1 MDERLLNL
9 YNVELRHLR
18 HMAGEFA
25 REYPKIAGRLA
36 IDPEA
41 KEACPD
47 PYVERLLEG
56 FAWLAARV
64 HLKLEA
70 EFPRFTQALLETV
83 YPHYLSPV
91 PSMAIVRF
99 EIDPQQPALAA
110 GVPIPRG
117 TSLKSNLGKGERTPC
132 VFQTAQE
139 IVLLPLRII
148 EARYFT
154 RDLQELN
161 LPLELGARAALRIRL
176 QTTGGQLFEK
186 LNLTNLTFYVR
197 GVDDLAGKI
206 YEQIFARRLGIV
218 VQSVADKGKELIRLP
233 RTNVRRV
240 GFSPDEA
247 LLPPSPRGFEGYRLL
262 REYFALP
269 QRFLFFQLAGLAEAA
284 KRCKGDQLDLVL
296 PLKEQETTLERRV
309 DASCFELFC
318 TPVINLFSKVL
329 DRISLSEGFY
339 EFQVVPD
346 RNRTTDFEIFELE
359 SVTGYGANPGAEQEF
374 RPFYLV
380 RDTDVGAPA
389 YYTVNRVPRMLTANE
404 RLTGKKSSYSGTELF
419 LSLVDANSAPYN
431 TKLRELG
438 IRALCT
444 NRDLPIQ
451 MAVGVGRTDFTM
463 GLSAPV
469 GCIRCVTG
477 PTLPK
482 ASHTEGRFFWRLIS
496 HLSLNYLSLVDSES
510 GEAGA
515 AGLRDLLK
523 LYIEEQ
529 DHLGAR
535 QIDGLL
541 SIKSKPIVRRVAAP
555 GPISFARGLEITITF
570 DETAFEGIG
579 AFILGAVLEQFF
591 AKYVSLNSFTETV
604 VRTKQRGEIVRWP
617 TRMGIRQIL

>member
-1 MDERLLNL
+1 
-9 YNVELRHLR
+9 
-18 HMAGEFA
+18 
-25 REYPKIAGRLA
+25 
-36 IDPEA
+36 
-41 KEACPD
+41 
-47 PYVERLLEG
+47 
-56 FAWLAARV
+56 
-64 HLKLEA
+64 
-70 EFPRFTQALLETV
+70 
-83 YPHYLSPV
+83 
-91 PSMAIVRF
+91 
-99 EIDPQQPALAA
+99 
-110 GVPIPRG
+110 
-117 TSLKSNLGKGERTPC
+117 
-132 VFQTAQE
+132 
-139 IVLLPLRII
+139 
-148 EARYFT
+148 
-154 RDLQELN
+154 
-161 LPLELGARAALRIRL
+161 
-176 QTTGGQLFEK
+176 
-186 LNLTNLTFYVR
+186 
-197 GVDDLAGKI
+197 
-206 YEQIFARRLGIV
+206 
-218 VQSVADKGKELIRLP
+218 
-233 RTNVRRV
+233 
-240 GFSPDEA
+240 
-247 LLPPSPRGFEGYRLL
+247 
-262 REYFALP
+262 
-269 QRFLFFQLAGLAEAA
+269 
-284 KRCKGDQLDLVL
+284 
-296 PLKEQETTLERRV
+296 
-309 DASCFELFC
+309 
-318 TPVINLFSKVL
+318 
-329 DRISLSEGFY
+329 
-339 EFQVVPD
+339 
-346 RNRTTDFEIFELE
+346 
-359 SVTGYGANPGAEQEF
+359 
-374 RPFYLV
+374 
-380 RDTDVGAPA
+380 
-389 YYTVNRVPRMLTANE
+389 VPRMLTANE

-444 NRDLPIQ
+444 NRHLPIQ

-510 GEAGA
+510 VEAGA

>member
-9 YNVELRHLR
+9 YNIELRHLR
-18 HMAGEFA
+18 HMAGDFA

-36 IDPEA
+36 LDPDA

-56 FAWLAARV
+56 FSWLAARV

-91 PSMAIVRF
+91 PSMTVVRF
-99 EIDPQQPALAA
+99 EIDPQQPALAE
-110 GVPIPRG
+110 GVPVPRG

-132 VFQTAQE
+132 LFQTAHA
-139 IVLLPLRII
+139 VTLLPLRVM

-161 LPLELGARAALRIRL
+161 LPGELGAHAALRLRL
-176 QTTGGQLFEK
+176 QTSGGQPFDK
-186 LNLTNLTFYVR
+186 INLRDLTFYVR
-197 GVDDLAGKI
+197 GADDLAGKI
-206 YEQIFARRLGIV
+206 YEQIFARQAGLV
-218 VQSVADKGKELIRLP
+218 VQSVIDRGKELARLDKSF
-233 RTNVRRV
+233 VRRV
-240 GFSPDEA
+240 GFAATEA

-262 REYFALP
+262 REYFGLP
-269 QRFLFFQLAGLAEAA
+269 QRFLFFQLAGLADAA
-284 KRCKGDQLDLVL
+284 KRCKGDQLDLIL
-296 PLKEQETTLERRV
+296 PLKEQDTALERRV

-318 TPVINLFSKVL
+318 TPAINLFSKVL
-329 DRISLSEGFY
+329 DRISLSEGFS
-339 EFQVVPD
+339 EFHVIPD
-346 RNRTTDFEIFELE
+346 RNRATDFEVFELE
-359 SVTGYGANPGAEQEF
+359 SVTGYGANPGEEQEF

-380 RDTDVGAPA
+380 RDTDTAAPA

-404 RLTGKKSSYSGTELF
+404 RLMGRKSSYSGTEMF
-419 LSLVDANSAPYN
+419 LSLVDAKSAPYN

-438 IRALCT
+438 VRALCT
-444 NRDLPIQ
+444 NRHLPIQ

-469 GCIRCVTG
+469 TSIRCLTG

-482 ASHTEGRFFWRLIS
+482 PSHIEGRFFWRLIS
-496 HLSLNYLSLVDSES
+496 HLSLNYLSLVDSGN

-523 LYIEEQ
+523 LYSEEKDQ
-529 DHLGAR
+529 LSAR
-535 QIDGLL
+535 QIEGVV
-541 SIKSKPIVRRVAAP
+541 SVQSRPIVRRVATP
-555 GPISFARGLEITITF
+555 GPISFARGLEITVLL
-570 DETAFEGIG
+570 DETAFEGTG
-579 AFILGAVLEQFF
+579 TFILGAVLEQFF

-604 VRTKQRGEIVRWP
+604 VRSKQRGEIVRWP